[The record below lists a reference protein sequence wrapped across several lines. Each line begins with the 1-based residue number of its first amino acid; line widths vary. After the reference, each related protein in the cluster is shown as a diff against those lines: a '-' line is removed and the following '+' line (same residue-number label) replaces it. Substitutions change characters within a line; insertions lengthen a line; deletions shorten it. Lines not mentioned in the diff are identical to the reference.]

1 MALLTDGLLNTS
13 GALQQYENAILGV
26 AATEEIDVT
35 AKASLA
41 QEEIAT
47 HLHLFLDR
55 SALHSREFLVRRHV
69 DVRDIVVT
77 RPLKRWHAYRTL
89 AMIYRDAYNNQLND
103 RYQGKWTE
111 YETLAA
117 GAEQVFYRAG
127 AGIVQNPV
135 PRASEP
141 LLTTIPLGVSG
152 ISYYVRISWI
162 NAFRQEGCASEI
174 QQATTSDGSA
184 MVVASAEGPEGIDS
198 WNVYAGSGPESVQLQ
213 NATPIPIAGTWILPP
228 NGLISGKAPGD
239 GQTPEWWIVDRHV
252 LPRG

>member
-1 MALLTDGLLNTS
+1 MALLTDGLINTA
-13 GALQQYENAILGV
+13 GALQKYENAILTV
-26 AATEEIDVT
+26 AATEAIDVT

-41 QEEIAT
+41 HDEIAT
-47 HLHLFLDR
+47 DLHLFLDR
-55 SALHSREFLVRRHV
+55 SALHNRQFLVRRHV

-77 RPLKRWHAYRTL
+77 RPLKRWHAYTTL

-111 YETLAA
+111 YEGLAA
-117 GAEQVFYRAG
+117 EAEQVFYRAG

-141 LLTTIPLGVSG
+141 SLTTIPLGVSG
-152 ISYYVRISWI
+152 TSYYVRISWI
-162 NAFRQEGCASEI
+162 NAFRQEGCASEV

-184 MVVASAEGPEGIDS
+184 MIVGSAQAPEGIDS
-198 WNVYAGSGPESVQLQ
+198 WNVYAGDGPETVQLQ
-213 NATPIPIAGTWILPP
+213 SVTPIPIAGTWILPP
-228 NGLISGKAPGD
+228 TGLITGKAPGD
-239 GQTPEWWIVDRHV
+239 GQSPEWWIVDRHI

>member
-1 MALLTDGLLNTS
+1 MALLTDGIINTA
-13 GALQQYENAILGV
+13 GALQKYESAILTV
-26 AATEEIDVT
+26 ASTEAIDIT

-47 HLHLFLDR
+47 GLHLFLDR
-55 SALHSREFLVRRHV
+55 SALHNRQFLVRRRV
-69 DVRDIVVT
+69 DLRDIVVT
-77 RPLKRWHAYRTL
+77 KPLKRWHAYVTL

-111 YETLAA
+111 YKQLTAE
-117 GAEQVFYRAG
+117 AEQIFYRAG

-141 LLTTIPLGVSG
+141 SLATIALGVSG
-152 ISYYVRISWI
+152 VSYYIRISWI
-162 NAFRQEGCASEI
+162 NAFGQEGCASEV
-174 QQATTSDGSA
+174 QQATTGDGSA
-184 MVVASAEGPEGIDS
+184 MAVGSTQAPEEIDS
-198 WNVYAGSGPESVQLQ
+198 WNVYAGNGPESVELQ

-228 NGLISGKAPGD
+228 TGLISGKAPGD
-239 GQTPEWWIVDRHV
+239 GQTPEWWIVNRHV

>member
-1 MALLTDGLLNTS
+1 MALLTDGLINTS
-13 GALQQYENAILGV
+13 GALQKYENAILTV
-26 AATEEIDVT
+26 AAAEAIDVT

-47 HLHLFLDR
+47 GLHLFLDR
-55 SALHSREFLVRRHV
+55 SSLHNRQFLVRRRV

-77 RPLKRWHAYRTL
+77 RPLERWHAYKTL
-89 AMIYRDAYNNQLND
+89 EMIYRDAYNNQLND
-103 RYQGKWTE
+103 RYQGKWAE
-111 YETLAA
+111 YEQLASE
-117 GAEQVFYRAG
+117 AEQVLYRAG

-141 LLTTIPLGVSG
+141 SLTTIPLGVSG

-162 NAFRQEGCASEI
+162 NAFRQEGCASDV
-174 QQATTSDGSA
+174 QQATTGDGSA
-184 MVVASAEGPEGIDS
+184 TVVASAQAPEGIDS

-213 NATPIPIAGTWILPP
+213 NTTPIPIGGTWILPP
-228 NGLISGKAPGD
+228 TGLISGKAPGD
-239 GQTPEWWIVDRHV
+239 GQSPEWWIVDRHV

>member
-1 MALLTDGLLNTS
+1 MALLTDGLINTG
-13 GALQQYENAILGV
+13 GALQMYENAILTV
-26 AATEEIDVT
+26 AATEAIDIT

-47 HLHLFLDR
+47 DLHLFLDR
-55 SALHSREFLVRRHV
+55 SALHNRQFLVRRHV

-77 RPLKRWHAYRTL
+77 RPLKRWHAYKTL

-103 RYQGKWTE
+103 RYQGKWAE
-111 YETLAA
+111 YDQL
-117 GAEQVFYRAG
+117 GAEAEQIFYRAG

-141 LLTTIPLGVSG
+141 SLTTIPLGVSG
-152 ISYYVRISWI
+152 TSYYVRISWV
-162 NAFRQEGCASEI
+162 NAFRQEGCASEV
-174 QQATTSDGSA
+174 QQATTNDGSA
-184 MVVASAEGPEGIDS
+184 MVVASAQTPEGIDS

-228 NGLISGKAPGD
+228 TGLISGKTPGD
-239 GQTPEWWIVDRHV
+239 GQSPEWWIVDRHI